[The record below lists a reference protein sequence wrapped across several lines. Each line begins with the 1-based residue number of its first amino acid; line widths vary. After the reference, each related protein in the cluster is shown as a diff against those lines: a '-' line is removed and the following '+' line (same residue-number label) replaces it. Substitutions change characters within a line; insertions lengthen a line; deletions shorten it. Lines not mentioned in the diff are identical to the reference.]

1 MRTNTTSEAPN
12 AVTWG
17 CFPHKEIVQ
26 PTIVESISF
35 LAWKDEA
42 YEIGRNWARVYD
54 EKSKSRK
61 MLERIF
67 GEGSSDEDGHSDATD
82 DESGWFLVNVVHND
96 FKKPDA
102 IFKPFLAAVDAESVA
117 SATAALSKNALAD
130 AASSGVSAVS
140 QAGSTV
146 VNGVKDAVNGLAS
159 AAGVQQSQ
167 PHVNGS
173 GSA

>member
-42 YEIGRNWARVYD
+42 YEIGRNWARVYED
-54 EKSKSRK
+54 KSKTRR

-67 GEGSSDEDGHSDATD
+67 GEGDADEEQQD

-102 IFKPFLAAVDAESVA
+102 IFAPFLAAADASSVA
-117 SATAALSKNALAD
+117 SATAALSSTTVKD
-130 AASSGVSAVS
+130 AAVSVA
-140 QAGSTV
+140 QAGSSV
-146 VNGVKDAVNGLAS
+146 VNGAKDAVNGIVGAVNAQRGPQPQPQPNG
-159 AAGVQQSQ
+159 AA
-167 PHVNGS
+167 
-173 GSA
+173 